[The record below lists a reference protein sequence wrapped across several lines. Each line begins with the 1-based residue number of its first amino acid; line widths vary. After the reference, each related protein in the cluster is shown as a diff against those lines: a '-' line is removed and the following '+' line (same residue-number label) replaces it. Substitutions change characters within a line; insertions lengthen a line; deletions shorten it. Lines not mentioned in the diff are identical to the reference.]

1 MVRIAIVEDEQEA
14 AENLKALILRYDR
27 ENSRE
32 AEIAEYRNAVA
43 FLTNYPANFD
53 IIFMDIEMPHLNGL
67 DAAAKLRE
75 IDKTT
80 LLIFATNLGHMAA
93 RGYEV
98 EAFDFIVKPVQ
109 YDALKLKLNRAFAK
123 LYQMQEKDVSF
134 TSEGAKI
141 RMPAA
146 SVRYVEVRDHQLIF
160 HTAEG
165 DYPAYGTMSSIA
177 EHLHPLGFSL
187 CNNCYLVNLKHVRRI
202 QKFTVMVGDDALQIS
217 RPRRKTFLEELNNYI
232 GG

>member
-1 MVRIAIVEDEQEA
+1 
-14 AENLKALILRYDR
+14 
-27 ENSRE
+27 
-32 AEIAEYRNAVA
+32 
-43 FLTNYPANFD
+43 
-53 IIFMDIEMPHLNGL
+53 MDIEMPHLNGL

-75 IDKTT
+75 TDKTT

-109 YDALKLKLNRAFAK
+109 YDALRLKLKRAFAK
-123 LYQMQEKDVSF
+123 LEQMQEKDVFF

-160 HTAEG
+160 HTEEG
-165 DYPAYGTMSSIA
+165 DYFAYGTMSAMA
-177 EHLHPLGFSL
+177 EQLQPLGFSL

-202 QKFTVMVGDDALQIS
+202 QKYTVVVGNAELQIS